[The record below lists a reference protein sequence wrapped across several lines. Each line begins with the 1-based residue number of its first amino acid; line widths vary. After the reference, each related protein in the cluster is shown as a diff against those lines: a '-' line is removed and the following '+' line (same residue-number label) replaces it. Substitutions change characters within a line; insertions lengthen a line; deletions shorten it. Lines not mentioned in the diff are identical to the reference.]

1 MFSVVFLLNF
11 HRIQQ
16 FKMMILPIDTN
27 VFPRKTG
34 VYIVGGSIR
43 DLLCGRTP
51 MDYDLAVADDP
62 AGFARLIGRQN
73 RRACC

>member
-1 MFSVVFLLNF
+1 
-11 HRIQQ
+11 
-16 FKMMILPIDTN
+16 MILPIDIN

-51 MDYDLAVADDP
+51 IDYDLALTDTPDS
-62 AGFARLIGRQN
+62 FA
-73 RRACC
+73 